1 MPDRYPLFWL
11 DYFPPVLMI
20 GSAVALW
27 TVEGQ
32 GSFIALMLAVGGA
45 LALFSVRRLQGAI
58 RQAAEQK
65 CLLDQ
70 QLIQSQKL
78 ASIGELS
85 SGIAHEINNP
95 LAIMGQEVEWI
106 RHLLGEVEGKL
117 GPGEAELKDSLQEIG
132 RQVERCREITHKLL
146 DFARKKEPLIQ
157 SVDINRLVE
166 DMARL
171 VEREAS
177 LHNIRLERYYS
188 ENLPEAHTDAPL
200 VRQVVLNILNNAT
213 HAIQKDGTITIRTR
227 EQRDGSLEIQVSD
240 TGSGIPKEYLDKV
253 FDPFFTTKPP
263 GQGTGLG
270 LSICH
275 GIMDRLGGRISL
287 ESEEGKGATFTIH
300 LPPARTKGESSS
312 WRPSLKS

>member
-1 MPDRYPLFWL
+1 MDVSVPSRWLLL
-11 DYFPPVLMI
+11 DYLPCLVMI

-27 TVEGQ
+27 IDAPSSLV
-32 GSFIALMLAVGGA
+32 SLVLAAGGV
-45 LALFSVRRLQGAI
+45 LALFSVRSLKSEIVRT
-58 RQAAEQK
+58 AEQK
-65 CLLDQ
+65 CFLDQ

-106 RHLLGEVEGKL
+106 RHLLREAEGGL
-117 GPGEAELKDSLQEIG
+117 GPSEGELKDSLQEIG
-132 RQVERCREITHKLL
+132 RQVDRCREITHKLL

-177 LHNIRLERYYS
+177 LNNIRLERRYS
-188 ENLPEAHTDAPL
+188 EGLPPVLTDAPL

-213 HAIQKDGTITIRTR
+213 HAIQKDGTIAIQTGVEGDGGVEIR
-227 EQRDGSLEIQVSD
+227 VSD
-240 TGSGIPKEYLDKV
+240 TGCGIPKEYQDKV

-263 GQGTGLG
+263 GKGTGLG

-275 GIMDRLGGRISL
+275 GIMERLGGHITL
-287 ESEEGKGATFTIH
+287 ESEEGRGTTFTVH
-300 LPPARTKGESSS
+300 LPAVKSKGV
-312 WRPSLKS
+312 

>member
-1 MPDRYPLFWL
+1 MDMPDRNPLFWL
-11 DYFPPVLMI
+11 DYFPSVLMI

-32 GSFIALMLAVGGA
+32 GSFIASLLTVGGA
-45 LALFSVRRLQGAI
+45 FALFSVRRLQGVI

-106 RHLLGEVEGKL
+106 RHLVEEAEGKL

-177 LHNIRLERYYS
+177 LHNIRLERHYS
-188 ENLPEAHTDAPL
+188 EDMPQAHTDAPL
-200 VRQVVLNILNNAT
+200 LRQVVLNILNNAT

-227 EQRDGSLEIQVSD
+227 EKRGGGVEIQVSD

-287 ESEEGKGATFTIH
+287 ESEEGKGTTFTVH
-300 LPPARTKGESSS
+300 LPPA
-312 WRPSLKS
+312 